1 MLYFH
6 TNMCIRALKAGLGRF
21 KRAQGAAT
29 AVEFALIAPLLF
41 ALLLA
46 TTQIAV
52 IFIAQSYLQTVAES
66 TQRSVLTNQT
76 AALTPT
82 QFKNLVCA
90 NVGAL
95 FTCNSLIISLQ
106 TVPANATP
114 ASIAAA
120 LPTFNAQGALT
131 STPTIASIP
140 PNTQAVL
147 ILMYQWPVIAGPLGA
162 YFGTLGNGA
171 YLLTSTQV
179 FQTEPCSASTGC

>member
-1 MLYFH
+1 MLYLRTRIFVGG
-6 TNMCIRALKAGLGRF
+6 LKARLGRF
-21 KRAQGAAT
+21 KRAQSAAT

-52 IFIAQSYLQTVAES
+52 IFIAQSYIQTVAES

-76 AALTPT
+76 TSLTPT
-82 QFKNLVCA
+82 QFKSLVCSS
-90 NVGAL
+90 VGAL
-95 FTCNSLIISLQ
+95 FNCNNLIISLQ
-106 TVPANATP
+106 VAPTSQAGI
-114 ASIAAA
+114 ASAM
-120 LPTFNAQGALT
+120 PTFNAQGTMT

-140 PNTQAVL
+140 PNTQALL
-147 ILMYQWPVIAGPLGA
+147 IIMYQWPVIAGPLGA
-162 YFGTLGNGA
+162 YFGTLGNGN